1 MNTLIKYLK
10 RCINLIPIC
19 HLSTENIFPII
30 QSETP
35 LEVLLWGNLGVIVF
49 SHESRSFYFPLLL
62 PCLSVP
68 VFNKEKHHDFY
79 VFLFPLHFVL
89 YFSYLA
95 ILSISAT
102 TSLFVL
108 YRLLPRYF
116 FILLLPC
123 LTVPVSC
130 KEKPFFTIHDSRI
143 TAFLLPTSST
153 LSCPT
158 LPDKKIIKIKMP
170 EEGIEPTLPKEET
183 DFESVA
189 SSSSATPAYPILYFF
204 LDLSSPKTSQIQKT
218 FFSNLTGFVLSIF

>member
-95 ILSISAT
+95 SLSAS
-102 TSLFVL
+102 
-108 YRLLPRYF
+108 LLPRSSFYIDLYLAIFLYF
-116 FILLLPC
+116 FYLVLLSRSPVKKSLFSRFTIHESRPFYFPLLLPC
-123 LTVPVSC
+123 L
-130 KEKPFFTIHDSRI
+130 
-143 TAFLLPTSST
+143 ALP
-153 LSCPT
+153 C
-158 LPDKKIIKIKMP
+158 
-170 EEGIEPTLPKEET
+170 
-183 DFESVA
+183 
-189 SSSSATPAYPILYFF
+189 
-204 LDLSSPKTSQIQKT
+204 
-218 FFSNLTGFVLSIF
+218 LTRRL